1 VLVGAIVQVRGIE
14 KRFGATVALDGL
26 DLDVDEGR
34 VVALLGRNGA
44 GKTTLV
50 RVLATLVVPDRG
62 AASVGGADVV
72 REPNAVRR
80 LIGLA
85 GQYASVDE
93 TLTGRENLE
102 LVGRLYQLPVRVAK
116 QRAADVL
123 DRLSLGDAADR
134 PVREYSGGMRRRLDV
149 GASLVGRPRVL
160 LLDEPTTGL
169 DPVSRAEVWAFI
181 EELVAAGTT
190 LLLTT
195 QYLEEADRLSDDIV
209 VIDHGRVLATGSPDG
224 LKARYGN
231 EVLDLTVGDASEL
244 DRAADAVRA
253 LGAHEPQ
260 VDVSERRV
268 TLPLAGGAQR
278 MVEAVRL
285 LDGRDVHVVDIALRR
300 PSLDDVFVSIT
311 AAPEAEAERNIA

>member
-1 VLVGAIVQVRGIE
+1 MGAIVEVRGIE

-26 DLDVDEGR
+26 DLDVEEGR

-50 RVLATLVVPDRG
+50 RVLATLVAPDAG
-62 AASVGGADVV
+62 TAVVGGADVA
-72 REPNAVRR
+72 REPNTVRR

-102 LVGRLYQLPVRVAK
+102 LVARLYQLPTRVARE
-116 QRAADVL
+116 RARDAL
-123 DRLSLGDAADR
+123 ERLSLGDAADR

-149 GASLVGRPRVL
+149 GASLVGQPRVL

-181 EELVAAGTT
+181 EELVNAGTT

-209 VIDHGRVLATGSPDG
+209 VIDHGRVLATGSPDE
-224 LKARYGN
+224 LKDRYGN
-231 EVLDLTVGDASEL
+231 EVLDLTVGAADDL
-244 DRAADAVRA
+244 PRAADALRA
-253 LGAHEPQ
+253 LAGLEPQ
-260 VDVSERRV
+260 VDTVERRV
-268 TLPLAGGAQR
+268 RVALGGGAQR

-285 LDGRDVHVVDIALRR
+285 LDGRGVQVVDIALRR

-311 AAPEAEAERNIA
+311 GAQPAERNIA

>member
-1 VLVGAIVQVRGIE
+1 MGAIVEVRGIE

-50 RVLATLVVPDRG
+50 RVLATLVAPDAG
-62 AASVGGADVV
+62 TAVVGGADVR

-102 LVGRLYQLPVRVAK
+102 LVARLYQLPTRVARE
-116 QRAADVL
+116 RARDAL

-149 GASLVGRPRVL
+149 GASLVGQPRVL

-169 DPVSRAEVWAFI
+169 DPVSRAEVWTFI
-181 EELVAAGTT
+181 EDLVAAGTT

-195 QYLEEADRLSDDIV
+195 QYLEEADRLADDIV
-209 VIDHGRVLATGSPDG
+209 VVDHGRVLAAGSPDQ
-224 LKARYGN
+224 LKDRYGN
-231 EVLDLTVGDASEL
+231 EVLDLSVAADDDL
-244 DRAADAVRA
+244 PRAADAVRA
-253 LGAHEPQ
+253 LAGNEPQ
-260 VDVSERRV
+260 VDAVERRV
-268 TLPLAGGAQR
+268 RVALDGGAQR
-278 MVEAVRL
+278 LVDAVRL
-285 LDGRDVHVVDIALRR
+285 LDGRGVQVVDIALRR

-311 AAPEAEAERNIA
+311 GAQDAERNIA